1 MANFNAVARKCM
13 HTTNRSGHDAYRMD
27 PKTEL
32 VSRVASCLVAEP
44 KAYGDTTD
52 ELVELTRKV
61 ACTDPDFVARL
72 AVYARRVLNLRAVS
86 HLLVVTLADS
96 HGAQGTGLVR
106 AAARGV
112 VRRGDDVTGVIA
124 TWGALHPNAHLA
136 PGIRKGLRDA
146 MESFGPEDA
155 TRYLGRERE
164 LKMRDALRICHPHV
178 TDPELRATFD
188 AVVAST
194 ARRPETWETELSE
207 RGNTAETWRDLLA
220 RNRVPYMAR
229 LRNLRN
235 MLDAD
240 VEPELVADG
249 LADARAIKRSGILPF
264 RLYVAWRELAGA
276 SLKYHGSWW
285 DTTANN
291 RYELTCPRTVP
302 APVARALNEAL
313 RASATNL
320 PKLPGRT
327 AVIVDGSNSMA
338 HAISERGT
346 VTTLE
351 TAAVLA
357 AEVALA
363 SNDVAVATFGSTGRV
378 VALSDPSSP
387 MATIREVLGATDGG
401 VTDLSAGIRA
411 LRESGFDPDRVIALS
426 DGEINS
432 GDGRTLTRLTGEWAR
447 ELGHPIATI
456 GWDLAGYGTTQVTGP
471 DAMMLCGFSDSALRF
486 VADAD
491 AGFDAMADEV
501 SRVKLPP
508 RGAALRAPID
518 YEMQTRL

>member
-13 HTTNRSGHDAYRMD
+13 HTTNRSEHDAYRMD

-32 VSRVASCLVAEP
+32 VSRIASCLVAEP
-44 KAYGDTTD
+44 KVYGDTTD
-52 ELVELTRKV
+52 ELVELAREI
-61 ACTDPDFVARL
+61 ACTEPGFVARL

-124 TWGALHPNAHLA
+124 TWSALHPNAHLA

-155 TRYLGRERE
+155 TRYLGRDRE

-188 AVVAST
+188 AVVADT

-235 MLDAD
+235 MLDAG

-249 LADARAIKRSGILPF
+249 LVDARAIERSGILPF
-264 RLYVAWRELAGA
+264 RLYVAWRELAGT
-276 SLKYHGSWW
+276 SLKYHGVWW
-285 DTTANN
+285 DTTAEN
-291 RYELTCPRTVP
+291 RYELACSRAVP
-302 APVARALNEAL
+302 APVTHALNEAL
-313 RASATNL
+313 RASAANL

-338 HAISERGT
+338 HELSERGT
-346 VTTLE
+346 VTVLE

-357 AEVALA
+357 AETALA
-363 SNDVAVATFGSTGRV
+363 STDIAVATFGSTGRV

-387 MATIREVLGATDGG
+387 MATIREVLSAVDGG

-411 LRESGFDPDRVIALS
+411 MRESGFDPDRVIVLS

-432 GDGRTLTRLTGEWAR
+432 GDSRTLTRLVGEWAR
-447 ELGHPIATI
+447 ELGHQIQTV

-471 DAMMLCGFSDSALRF
+471 DAMVLCGFSDSALRF

-501 SRVKLPP
+501 SHLVLPE
-508 RGAALRAPID
+508 RGAGLRAPV
-518 YEMQTRL
+518 RFASA

>member
-1 MANFNAVARKCM
+1 MADTERFQLSFAGRRK
-13 HTTNRSGHDAYRMD
+13 
-27 PKTEL
+27 
-32 VSRVASCLVAEP
+32 RVAEIFRL
-44 KAYGDTTD
+44 
-52 ELVELTRKV
+52 LRKYEV
-61 ACTDPDFVARL
+61 WNDITP
-72 AVYARRVLNLRAVS
+72 
-86 HLLVVTLADS
+86 
-96 HGAQGTGLVR
+96 
-106 AAARGV
+106 
-112 VRRGDDVTGVIA
+112 
-124 TWGALHPNAHLA
+124 
-136 PGIRKGLRDA
+136 
-146 MESFGPEDA
+146 
-155 TRYLGRERE
+155 
-164 LKMRDALRICHPHV
+164 
-178 TDPELRATFD
+178 
-188 AVVAST
+188 
-194 ARRPETWETELSE
+194 
-207 RGNTAETWRDLLA
+207 
-220 RNRVPYMAR
+220 AR

-249 LADARAIKRSGILPF
+249 LADARAIERSGILPF

-276 SLKYHGSWW
+276 RLKYHGSWW

-291 RYELTCPRTVP
+291 HYELTCACTVP

-346 VTTLE
+346 TTTLE
-351 TAAVLA
+351 IAAVLA

-387 MATIREVLGATDGG
+387 MATVREVLGAADGG
-401 VTDLSAGIRA
+401 VTDISAGVRA
-411 LRESGFDPDRVIALS
+411 LRESGLDPDRVIALS

-491 AGFDAMADEV
+491 AGFDAMANEV

-518 YEMQTRL
+518 YEK

>member
-1 MANFNAVARKCM
+1 MANLNAVTRNRT
-13 HTTNRSGHDAYRMD
+13 HTTNRSGHDAYCMD
-27 PKTEL
+27 SKTEL

-52 ELVELTRKV
+52 ELVELAREV
-61 ACTDPDFVARL
+61 ACDNPGFVARL

-86 HLLVVTLADS
+86 HLLVVALADS

-106 AAARGV
+106 MSARGI

-124 TWGALHPNAHLA
+124 TWSALHPDTHLA

-155 TRYLGRERE
+155 TRYLGRDRE
-164 LKMRDALRICHPHV
+164 MKMRDALRICHPHV

-188 AVVAST
+188 AVVAGT
-194 ARRPETWETELSE
+194 ARRPETWETELAA

-235 MLDAD
+235 MLDAGIT
-240 VEPELVADG
+240 PELVADG
-249 LADARAIKRSGILPF
+249 LADAHAIERSGILPF
-264 RLYVAWRELAGA
+264 RIYIAWRELAGA
-276 SLKYHGSWW
+276 SLEYHGSWW
-285 DTTANN
+285 DNTPDDH
-291 RYELTCPRTVP
+291 YELTCSRTVP

-313 RASATNL
+313 RASAANL

-327 AVIVDGSNSMA
+327 AVIVDGSGSMTYA
-338 HAISERGT
+338 LSERGT
-346 VTTLE
+346 ATVLE

-357 AEVALA
+357 AEAALA
-363 SNDVAVATFGSTGRV
+363 SDNVAVATFGSTGRV

-387 MATIREVLGATDGG
+387 MATIREVLSATDGG

-411 LRESGFDPDRVIALS
+411 LRESGFDPDRVIVLS

-432 GDGRTLTRLTGEWAR
+432 GDNRTLTRLAGEWSR
-447 ELGHPIATI
+447 ELGHTIQTI

-471 DAMMLCGFSDSALRF
+471 DAMVLCGFSDSALRF

-491 AGFDAMADEV
+491 AGFDAMVDEV
-501 SRVKLPP
+501 ARVKLPP
-508 RGAALRAPID
+508 RGAALRTPIE
-518 YEMQTRL
+518 YEG